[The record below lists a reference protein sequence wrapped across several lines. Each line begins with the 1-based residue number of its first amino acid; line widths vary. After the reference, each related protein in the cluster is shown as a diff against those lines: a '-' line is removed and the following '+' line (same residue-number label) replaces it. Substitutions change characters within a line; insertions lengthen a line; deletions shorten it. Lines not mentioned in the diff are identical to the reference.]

1 MGEVAGIFR
10 VLSDLAA
17 LLRGVADHKIPPP
30 SIIPPFVTMEVTKM
44 FNEMNESNREF
55 WVNNL
60 RQEISKGKA
69 AVKDYLTIN
78 SYDDGETSKNVGY
91 KLVEM
96 SEIVLEKVLK
106 KEIKE
111 IDLKTDFSLERFFE
125 KESQGDNNLVF

>member
-1 MGEVAGIFR
+1 
-10 VLSDLAA
+10 
-17 LLRGVADHKIPPP
+17 
-30 SIIPPFVTMEVTKM
+30 MEVTKM

-111 IDLKTDFSLERFFE
+111 IDLKTDFSLEHFFE
-125 KESQGDNNLVF
+125 KESQGDNNFGILVRSVEEKDKYNRLTINHYIHAIFIKDLTI